1 MPLPQPD
8 PSLPSATSPLFSDID
23 AARGDHMRANN
34 QAIWENLQYL
44 FDFTG
49 RTTDT
54 LTEGVSH
61 LYYTDARAK
70 VAAIAAALTGYAAG
84 SDAVIAATDTI
95 LQALGKTQGQINAAR
110 ARLALLENRC
120 LTRWDTYAGYGG
132 IDICIPY
139 FTNKNTDTSSGQYTI
154 VNNATNGLK
163 ITINTA
169 GVYALTFVGTAEV
182 GSGNPQNVGISL
194 NSSQLTTNIESIT
207 AVDRLVVSASPVN
220 LFMSAS
226 ITLPLSVN
234 DVVRP
239 HTNAYPMTCIP
250 ALAAF
255 SIAKIG

>member
-1 MPLPQPD
+1 MPLPQDD
-8 PSLPSATSPLFSDID
+8 PSLPGGAAPLFSDTD
-23 AARGDHMRANN
+23 AVRGDHLRANN
-34 QAIWENLQYL
+34 QLIWENLQYL

-49 RTTDT
+49 RTTDA
-54 LTEGVSH
+54 LTEGATN
-61 LYYTDARAK
+61 LYYTDVRAK
-70 VAAIAAALTGYAAG
+70 AAAIVAALTGYAAG

-95 LQALGKTQGQINAAR
+95 LQAFGKTQGQINADR

-132 IDICIPY
+132 TDTRIPY

-182 GSGNPQNVGISL
+182 GSGAPQYVGISL

-207 AVDRLVVSASPVN
+207 AADRLVISPSPVN

-239 HTNAYPMTCIP
+239 HTNAYPMTFTP

-255 SIAKIG
+255 SIAKIV